1 MGITAST
8 SKQLNYYMREVKDNS
23 GIPTTYITATGN
35 KKTSVA
41 NNIFNDTYT
50 LDFTKSEA
58 EINAKL
64 LNFDDV
70 VFQSGGSVGASGYK
84 NVMVFGHP
92 DKFIFD
98 YAQDYNN
105 CGIDSCLNILAMAG
119 IKDVVEVTP
128 EYEAYLGTPIT
139 KTYKKAVYNQ
149 ETGIW
154 ETKEVTESTYP
165 KRPVETEDSFLL
177 WAVQNSQN
185 DEEAYKTEYGQY
197 YYDEISKKYY
207 DSYVIH
213 TKNME
218 TYKKISDLQNNPS
231 EVGGTYLWMQSN
243 ILNYWGVSHTV
254 EMPDVVIL
262 AGKNRETSDSGEIEI
277 SLTETGKTDDKGN
290 TIYSR
295 TTEKTVITYSDNNK
309 TVTTTVTTKTA
320 DVIKDGD
327 TGYKEASGGNSE
339 TITKVTTETTL
350 NKDFYYF
357 ANDFYNAILEGKGI
371 ILQGYANAFLG
382 SKGGAHAITV
392 VGVVTNNELD
402 EEDQTIVKK
411 VTLTDSTGT
420 YTIEEVR
427 AVDILGFYVI
437 DTGGFLNPSKSSNAQ
452 FVTPERLYK
461 FITDT
466 TYTKTTESEILSG
479 DGTSY
484 GDYIVT
490 TENIRKWADNLNLTG
505 NDRKNILTGND
516 ANNIIHGGDGNDVLY
531 GGGGNDTLYGDN
543 DKDTLYGGA
552 GDDLLI
558 GGKGDDLYVFQ
569 KDDGASHDTIVAGQ
583 GRDDIQFDHVVSE
596 DLSFLNNNGS
606 LVIQYGEDSTLTLQD
621 YFKKNLYSSIYR
633 LVEYTDETLK
643 SYDFVNEILSG
654 QKIQYNAVK
663 NKSNKITGTKFV
675 DEITGGDLND
685 TISAGDGNDILNG
698 GAGNDVIKGGNG
710 NDTIT
715 GSSGNDKLYGE
726 AGENTMIYDLTV
738 TGNDTIYSGKGSDYI
753 KFKGINKEDLILTR
767 QGNNLVITYNTD
779 KGSSVTIANYFSK
792 KGKTSVKYA
801 ETDNGYLELAHS
813 VEYNDYILPAVN
825 QEGNANVKI
834 NNGKSTQSETIT
846 GGNGFDTLY
855 GGKSDDVISG
865 GLGDDVIY
873 GGDGNDT
880 LEGGL
885 GNDKLYG
892 QNGDNTYVFNNYT
905 NGNDT
910 IYTSGKGKTTLEF
923 SSLNFTN
930 NGVENAY
937 NDGFSYTKS
946 GNDLIINYATELEDK
961 DNSSVRISGFFKS
974 KNEFALIDGT
984 DTEYDLKNA
993 TIYFKGEADKKNK
1006 ITGSAINDYIVGGDL
1021 NDTLKGGNGNDTIIA
1036 GLGNDNITGGSG
1048 HNEIRYAK
1056 GDGNDVINLTK
1067 GENCDI
1073 KLTGFSSES
1082 ELTYKINKKDLV
1094 ISYTGDDKKTYTLT
1108 LKNFGTKDVTNNAT
1122 KKSEN
1127 TSSVNLYLNDTLL
1140 YDLREGNYLPEYT
1153 AFTTKNYKYTGNWH
1167 SETIDA
1173 TALNET
1179 FPSKNRGAN
1188 INAGGGND
1196 IIYGSKYNDTI
1207 KGGDGDDV
1215 IINGYGTDKVDGGN
1229 GNDTYKVFYYKNET
1243 ARLENVTISDTGKNS
1258 GDVDVV
1264 EFNCSKDELQIWF
1277 NMDKNGKT
1285 DYKFNVSELVYN
1297 QGESEYLKTGSTAT
1311 ISGVEKLVA
1320 SASDDLI
1327 YDYGSD
1333 ALKEEIISFLGS
1345 TTHNYKDVNDVM
1357 KNGTQKEIE
1366 DLLAIFNNSDNWVQ
1380 NV

>member
-8 SKQLNYYMREVKDNS
+8 SKQLNYYKEEDKDNS
-23 GIPTTYITATGN
+23 GISTTYITATGN
-35 KKTSVA
+35 KQTSVA
-41 NNIFNDTYT
+41 NNILNDTYT
-50 LDFTKSEA
+50 LDTSRSEA
-58 EINAKL
+58 EINARL
-64 LNFDDV
+64 LNFDDA
-70 VFQSGGSVGASGYK
+70 VFQSGGSVGAKGYK
-84 NVMVFGHP
+84 QVMVFGHP

-105 CGIDSCLNILAMAG
+105 CGVDSCLNILAMAG

-128 EYEAYLGTPIT
+128 EYEKYLGTPIT
-139 KTYKKAVYNQ
+139 KTTKKAVYNE

-154 ETKEVTESTYP
+154 ETKEVTETTYP

-177 WAVQNSQN
+177 WAVQNSKN
-185 DEEAYKTEYGQY
+185 DEEFYLNQ
-197 YYDEISKKYY
+197 YDENYDSMVYQKYL

-213 TKNME
+213 SKNAE
-218 TYKKISDLQNNPS
+218 TYKNISDLQNNPT
-231 EVGGTYLWMQSN
+231 EVGGTYIWMQSN
-243 ILNYWGVSHTV
+243 ILNYYGVSHTV
-254 EMPDVVIL
+254 ETPDVVIL
-262 AGKNRETSDSGEIEI
+262 AGKNKEKYDSGEVEI
-277 SLTETGKTDDKGN
+277 SLTDTGKTDDKGN
-290 TIYSR
+290 AIYTR
-295 TTEKTVITYSDNNK
+295 TTRQEVITYSDHNK
-309 TVTTTVTTKTA
+309 TVTTMVKTKTVDVVIDGDSGYKNAPNAKELTSTVT
-320 DVIKDGD
+320 
-327 TGYKEASGGNSE
+327 
-339 TITKVTTETTL
+339 TTETTL
-350 NKDFYYF
+350 NRNFYYF
-357 ANDFYNAILEGKGI
+357 AEDFYNAILEGKGI
-371 ILQGYANAFLG
+371 ILGGYANALLT
-382 SKGGAHAITV
+382 KGGQGGYHAITV
-392 VGVVTNNELD
+392 VGVVTNDERNLD
-402 EEDQTIVKK
+402 DQTIVKK
-411 VTLTDSTGT
+411 VTESGSNITST
-420 YTIEEVR
+420 EWSEK

-452 FVTPERLYK
+452 FVSCDTLYEY
-461 FITDT
+461 ITNSS
-466 TYTKTTESEILSG
+466 YTNTNSSETLSG
-479 DGTSY
+479 ASTAT

-505 NDRKNILTGND
+505 NNRKNVLTGND

-569 KDDGASHDTIVAGQ
+569 KDDGPSHDTIVAGQ

-606 LVIQYGEDSTLTLQD
+606 LVIQYGEDSTLTLQN

-633 LVEYTDETLK
+633 LIEYIKVGEDEPTLN

-654 QKIQYNAVK
+654 AKIQYNPVK
-663 NKSNKITGTKFV
+663 NKTNKITGTKFV

-710 NDTIT
+710 NDTI
-715 GSSGNDKLYGE
+715 
-726 AGENTMIYDLTV
+726 
-738 TGNDTIYSGKGSDYI
+738 
-753 KFKGINKEDLILTR
+753 
-767 QGNNLVITYNTD
+767 
-779 KGSSVTIANYFSK
+779 
-792 KGKTSVKYA
+792 
-801 ETDNGYLELAHS
+801 
-813 VEYNDYILPAVN
+813 
-825 QEGNANVKI
+825 
-834 NNGKSTQSETIT
+834 
-846 GGNGFDTLY
+846 
-855 GGKSDDVISG
+855 
-865 GLGDDVIY
+865 
-873 GGDGNDT
+873 
-880 LEGGL
+880 
-885 GNDKLYG
+885 
-892 QNGDNTYVFNNYT
+892 
-905 NGNDT
+905 
-910 IYTSGKGKTTLEF
+910 
-923 SSLNFTN
+923 
-930 NGVENAY
+930 
-937 NDGFSYTKS
+937 
-946 GNDLIINYATELEDK
+946 
-961 DNSSVRISGFFKS
+961 
-974 KNEFALIDGT
+974 
-984 DTEYDLKNA
+984 
-993 TIYFKGEADKKNK
+993 
-1006 ITGSAINDYIVGGDL
+1006 
-1021 NDTLKGGNGNDTIIA
+1021 IA
-1036 GLGNDNITGGSG
+1036 GLGNDNITGGAG

-1094 ISYTGDDKKTYTLT
+1094 ISYTGDDNKTYTLT

-1188 INAGGGND
+1188 INAGAGND

-1207 KGGDGDDV
+1207 KGGDGDDI

-1264 EFNCSKDELQIWF
+1264 EFNCSTDELQIWF

-1297 QGESEYLKTGSTAT
+1297 EGESEYRKTGSTAT

-1320 SASDDLI
+1320 STSDDLI